1 MDGRG
6 LVGRETRRE
15 VTTEGMLD
23 EGGIVLGRWDGER
36 NVVGG
41 KGSEVIPTVLATRSN
56 VAVQLPVLT
65 LRPPECWN

>member
-1 MDGRG
+1 M
-6 LVGRETRRE
+6 VGRETRRE

-41 KGSEVIPTVLATRSN
+41 KGSEVIPTVLATRGN

-65 LRPPECWN
+65 LRLPERSNP

>member
-41 KGSEVIPTVLATRSN
+41 KGSEVIPTVLATRN
-56 VAVQLPVLT
+56 
-65 LRPPECWN
+65 